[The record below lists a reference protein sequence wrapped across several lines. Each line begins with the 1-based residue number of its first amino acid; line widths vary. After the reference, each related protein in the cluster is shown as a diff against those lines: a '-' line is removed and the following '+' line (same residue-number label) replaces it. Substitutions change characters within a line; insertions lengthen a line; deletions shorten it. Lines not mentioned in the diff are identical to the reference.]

1 VPKTVRALVLFALSA
16 CALVPA
22 GTSRAGDTPD
32 ALEQALAAMNITVAD
47 LGYRPRAH
55 WARYPH
61 PRTTPHVLPFF
72 EDLHARPLDTYAFT
86 RNLGNAVE
94 EMLTPEKLREAPDD
108 KDRKETLFRLG
119 VVLGTDRLIGGFR
132 GYSANLNPEPWE
144 SEPLLHACVTLL
156 ERSGKP
162 LRRSMSFGG
171 TYAKEEPTPRGKLRA
186 EVDEVPGLLH
196 LPLAKLILNLIEAR
210 EWIDLGL
217 RDVPQEMRDRLFA
230 ALPDL
235 LEETPDG
242 LGYDPVFDDV
252 AKAVDAPSLYY
263 GCLKALQATHDAR
276 RELGAIQPPPSTVE
290 GRDPE
295 WPAFRFRLGT
305 PWGTVRFDNH
315 YENDRHEAN
324 PLLVVD
330 FCGQGVFWEPLGA
343 TGSHHPLSVALLLEH
358 TGTLG
363 NSHAYDVQKEAGSG
377 LLASGV
383 LGCGILYVSG
393 DQGSSYITGDFGQG
407 FGMFGLGALIDEG
420 GNDYYK
426 MASAGQ
432 GAGFFGIGLLLDAG
446 GNDEYKLLEGDGQGF
461 GGPGGIGVLA
471 DRGGDDTYY
480 AERDASKA
488 GREDYHSDDKIAAN
502 NAQGVGAGRRGDGSD
517 GHNWAGGL
525 GALLDVD
532 GNDTYQA
539 GNFSQGL
546 GYWYGTGLLWDGG
559 GNDLYES
566 VYFTQGSGAHFA
578 IGALIDESGDDRHVL
593 LENAGAA
600 FGFGWDV
607 VNAFLIDRGT
617 GNDHY
622 EAKIIS
628 TGLAEVRSNAFFLD
642 EGGDD
647 TYILNVGSK
656 GFGDVDKRKEYTEP
670 RKTSTFT
677 FELGQ
682 VGLFLDLGGKDT
694 YLRTPKEGE
703 RTPDAAAADGKRWN
717 VQARDPAAPH
727 GFNVSFGADLEGGVL
742 GFLAPWPAR
751 APPEAPAEEEE
762 D

>member
-1 VPKTVRALVLFALSA
+1 VPKTVRALALVALSA

-22 GTSRAGDTPD
+22 GTSRADEAPD
-32 ALEQALAAMNITVAD
+32 ALEPALAAMNITVDD

-61 PRTTPHVLPFF
+61 PRTTPYVLPFF
-72 EDLHARPLDTYAFT
+72 TDLHARPLDTYPFA

-94 EMLTPEKLREAPDD
+94 ELLTAEKLLEAPDD
-108 KDRKETLFRLG
+108 KDRKETLFKLG

-162 LRRSMSFGG
+162 LRRPMSFGG
-171 TYAKEEPTPRGKLRA
+171 MYAKEEPTPRAQLRS
-186 EVDEVPGLLH
+186 EVAKIPELLR
-196 LPLAKLILNLIEAR
+196 LPLAKLLLNLIEAR

-217 RDVPQEMRDRLFA
+217 RNVPQAMRDRLFA
-230 ALPDL
+230 ALPGL
-235 LEETPDG
+235 LDETSND
-242 LGYDPVFDDV
+242 LGYDPVFDEV
-252 AKAVDAPSLYY
+252 AKVVDAPSLYY
-263 GCLKALQATHDAR
+263 GCLKALQAMHNAH
-276 RELGAIQPPPSTVE
+276 RELAAM
-290 GRDPE
+290 RPE
-295 WPAFRFRLGT
+295 QGWGSLPEFDFRLET
-305 PWGTVRFDNH
+305 PWGTVRLARDFQTD
-315 YENDRHEAN
+315 ERESD
-324 PLLVVD
+324 PFLV
-330 FCGQGVFWEPLGA
+330 FGCGFSNVFWGPLGIVYC
-343 TGSHHPLSVALLLEH
+343 G
-358 TGTLG
+358 GDLG
-363 NSHAYDVQKEAGSG
+363 AA
-377 LLASGV
+377 
-383 LGCGILYVSG
+383 
-393 DQGSSYITGDFGQG
+393 YITDYFGLG
-407 FGMFGLGALIDEG
+407 FGMFGLGAMIDEG
-420 GNDYYK
+420 GSDYYK
-426 MASAGQ
+426 LAAAGQ
-432 GAGFFGIGLLLDAG
+432 GAGMFGIGLLLDAG

-461 GGPGGIGVLA
+461 GGPAGIGILA

-488 GREDYHSDDKIAAN
+488 GREDYHSADKIAAN

-578 IGALIDESGDDRHVL
+578 VGALIDESGDDRHVL

-628 TGLAEVRSNAFFLD
+628 TGVAEIRSNAFFLD

-647 TYILNVGSK
+647 TYILDAGAK
-656 GFGDVDKRKEYTEP
+656 GFGDVDERKRYTEP
-670 RKTSTFT
+670 RKTSTFM
-677 FELGQ
+677 FELSQ

-703 RTPDAAAADGKRWN
+703 STPDPEAADGRQWN
-717 VQARDPAAPH
+717 VRARDPAAQH
-727 GFNVSFGADLEGGVL
+727 GFNVSFGADLEEGVL
-742 GFLAPWPAR
+742 RFLAPWPAR
-751 APPEAPAEEEE
+751 VPERPSPETPAEDE

>member
-1 VPKTVRALVLFALSA
+1 MPRTARTLALLAFSA

-22 GTSRAGDTPD
+22 GASRAGDTPD
-32 ALEQALAAMNITVAD
+32 ALEQALSAMNITIDD

-61 PRTTPHVLPFF
+61 PRTTPYVLPFF
-72 EDLHARPLDTYAFT
+72 EELHARPLDTYAFT
-86 RNLGNAVE
+86 RSLGNAVE
-94 EMLTPEKLREAPDD
+94 ELLTPAKLREAPDE
-108 KDRKETLFRLG
+108 KDRKETLFKLG

-144 SEPLLHACVTLL
+144 KEPLLHACVTLL

-162 LRRSMSFGG
+162 LRRPMSFGG
-171 TYAKEEPTPRGKLRA
+171 TYAKDEPTPRAKLRA
-186 EVDEVPGLLH
+186 EVQEIPEPLR
-196 LPLAKLILNLIEAR
+196 LPLAKLVLNLIEAR

-217 RDVPQEMRDRLFA
+217 REVPQEMRNRLFA
-230 ALPDL
+230 ALPGL
-235 LEETPDG
+235 LEDTPDG
-242 LGYDPVFDDV
+242 LGYDPVFDQV
-252 AKAVDAPSLYY
+252 ARRVDAASLYY
-263 GCLKALQATHDAR
+263 GCLKALQAVHDAR
-276 RELGAIQPPPSTVE
+276 RELAPLRPSE
-290 GRDPE
+290 GWDSLSE
-295 WPAFRFRLGT
+295 FDFRLET
-305 PWGTVRFDNH
+305 PWGTVRLAREFATD
-315 YENDRHEAN
+315 EREKD
-324 PLLVVD
+324 PFLV
-330 FCGQGVFWEPLGA
+330 FGCGFTNIFWGPLGA
-343 TGSHHPLSVALLLEH
+343 TDARRPLSAALFLDH
-358 TGTLG
+358 DGTLG
-363 NSHAYDVQKEAGSG
+363 ASHGMNVQEDEGAGA
-377 LLASGV
+377 LARGI
-383 LGCGILYVSG
+383 LGCGIVYCGG
-393 DQGSSYITGDFGQG
+393 DDGASYITDHFGLG

-426 MASAGQ
+426 LAAGGQ

-446 GNDEYKLLEGDGQGF
+446 GDDEYKLLEGDGQGF
-461 GGPGGIGVLA
+461 GGPAGVGILA
-471 DRGGDDTYY
+471 DRHGDDTYY

-488 GREDYHSDDKIAAN
+488 GREDYHSADKIAAN

-517 GHNWAGGL
+517 GHSWAGGL

-578 IGALIDESGDDRHVL
+578 IGALIDESGDDRHIL

-647 TYILNVGSK
+647 TYILDAGTK
-656 GFGDVDKRKEYTEP
+656 GLGDVDQRKRYTEP
-670 RKTSTFT
+670 RKTSTFS
-677 FELGQ
+677 FELAQ

-703 RTPDAAAADGKRWN
+703 RAPDAEAADGKRWN
-717 VQARDPAAPH
+717 VRARDARALH
-727 GFNVSFGADLEGGVL
+727 GFNVSFGADLEGGTL
-742 GFLAPWPAR
+742 RFLAPWPSR
-751 APPEAPAEEEE
+751 PPPEAPGGEG

>member
-1 VPKTVRALVLFALSA
+1 MPKTALALLAIAA

-22 GTSRAGDTPD
+22 GTADETPD
-32 ALEQALAAMNITVAD
+32 ALQQALAAMNITQQD

-72 EDLHARPLDTYAFT
+72 ADLHARPLDTYGFT
-86 RNLGNAVE
+86 RGLGNAVE
-94 EMLTPEKLREAPDD
+94 ELLTPARLREAPDE
-108 KDRKETLFRLG
+108 KDRKETLFKLG

-132 GYSANLNPEPWE
+132 GYSANLAPDPWE

-156 ERSGKP
+156 ERSGRP
-162 LRRSMSFGG
+162 LRKPMAFGG
-171 TYAKEEPTPRGKLRA
+171 SYSKDEPTPRAKLRA
-186 EVDEVPGLLH
+186 EVNRVPAPLQ
-196 LPLAKLILNLIEAR
+196 LPLARLVLNLVEAR
-210 EWIDLGL
+210 EWIDVGL
-217 RDVPQEMRDRLFA
+217 KNVPQEMRNRLFA
-230 ALPDL
+230 ALPGL

-242 LGYDPVFDDV
+242 LGYDPVFDEI
-252 AKAVDAPSLYY
+252 AQRVDAPSLYY

-276 RELGAIQPPPSTVE
+276 REIAPLRPAE
-290 GRDPE
+290 GWDALPE
-295 WPAFRFRLGT
+295 FDFRLET
-305 PWGTVRFDNH
+305 PWGTVRLARGYGTDEREPDPF
-315 YENDRHEAN
+315 
-324 PLLVVD
+324 LV
-330 FCGQGVFWEPLGA
+330 FGCGFTNVFRGPLGA
-343 TGSHHPLSVALLLEH
+343 TDARRPLSAALFLEH
-358 TGTLG
+358 DGTLG
-363 NSHAYDVQKEAGSG
+363 ASLDMNVQEDEGAGA
-377 LLASGV
+377 LARGI
-383 LGCGILYVSG
+383 LGCGVVYCGG
-393 DQGSSYITGDFGQG
+393 DGSSSYITDYFGLG
-407 FGMFGLGALIDEG
+407 FGMFGLGAFIDEG
-420 GNDYYK
+420 GKDYYK
-426 MASAGQ
+426 LAAGGQ

-446 GNDEYKLLEGDGQGF
+446 GDDEYRLLEGDGQGF
-461 GGPGGIGVLA
+461 GGPGGIGILA
-471 DRGGDDTYY
+471 DRAGDDIYY
-480 AERDASKA
+480 AERDASQA

-532 GNDTYQA
+532 GNDRYQA

-578 IGALIDESGDDRHVL
+578 IGALIDEAGDDRHVL

-607 VNAFLIDRGT
+607 VNAFLIDRGK
-617 GNDHY
+617 GNDRY

-628 TGLAEVRSNAFFLD
+628 TGLAEVRSNAFFID

-647 TYILNVGSK
+647 TYILDARTK
-656 GFGDVDKRKEYTEP
+656 GFGDVDQRKRYTESP
-670 RKTSTFT
+670 KTSTFP
-677 FELGQ
+677 FELDQ

-703 RTPDAAAADGKRWN
+703 RTPDPDAGDGKRWH
-717 VQARDPAAPH
+717 VRTRDPRALH
-727 GFNVSFGADLEGGVL
+727 GFNVSFGADLEGAGL
-742 GFLAPWPAR
+742 RFLAPWPAR
-751 APPEAPAEEEE
+751 
-762 D
+762 

>member
-32 ALEQALAAMNITVAD
+32 ALEQALAAMNLTVAD

-94 EMLTPEKLREAPDD
+94 ELLTPAKLREAPDD

-119 VVLGTDRLIGGFR
+119 VILGTDRLIGGFR

-162 LRRSMSFGG
+162 LQRPMSFGG

-186 EVDEVPGLLH
+186 AVRQVPESLR
-196 LPLAKLILNLIEAR
+196 LPLAKLVLNLIEAR

-252 AKAVDAPSLYY
+252 AKA
-263 GCLKALQATHDAR
+263 G
-276 RELGAIQPPPSTVE
+276 E
-290 GRDPE
+290 GWDTLPE
-295 WPAFRFRLGT
+295 FDMRLET
-305 PWGTVRFDNH
+305 PWGTVRLAREFATD
-315 YENDRHEAN
+315 EREED
-324 PLLVVD
+324 PFLV
-330 FCGQGVFWEPLGA
+330 FGCGFTNVFWGPLGA
-343 TGSHHPLSVALLLEH
+343 TAARRPLSAALFLDH
-358 TGTLG
+358 DGTLG
-363 NSHAYDVQKEAGSG
+363 ASHGMNVQEDEGAGA
-377 LLASGV
+377 LARGI
-383 LGCGILYVSG
+383 LGCGIVYCGG
-393 DQGSSYITGDFGQG
+393 DRGASHITDYFGLG
-407 FGMFGLGALIDEG
+407 FGMFGLGAFIDEG
-420 GNDYYK
+420 GSDYYK
-426 MASAGQ
+426 LAAAGQ

-461 GGPGGIGVLA
+461 GGPAGIGILA

-488 GREDYHSDDKIAAN
+488 GREDYHSDKKIAAN

-607 VNAFLIDRGT
+607 VNAFLIDRGA

-647 TYILNVGSK
+647 TYILNAGSK
-656 GFGDVDKRKEYTEP
+656 GFGDGDKRTEYTEA
-670 RKTSTFT
+670 RKTSTFM

-703 RTPDAAAADGKRWN
+703 RAPDPNAADGKRWN
-717 VQARDPAAPH
+717 VRARDPAAH
-727 GFNVSFGADLEGGVL
+727 CGFNVSFGADLEGGVL
-742 GFLAPWPAR
+742 GFLAPWPSR
-751 APPEAPAEEEE
+751 APPEVPAGEE